1 MPMISSAARAEL
13 PRTSALAALR
23 YRDYRLF
30 WLGMLVS
37 NTGTWMQMFGQGYL
51 VVQLAIRDGVPQLA
65 PLYLGLVGLARAV
78 PGLTLG
84 LFGGAVA
91 DRADRRRLLMV
102 TQTSAAATAGI
113 LASLTI
119 AGRITIVEIV
129 LLGALSS
136 MIFAF
141 DAPTRQAMVPRL
153 VPERDLMSAIGL
165 NSAAFNGP
173 QIFGPVIGGFIFVP
187 FASAT
192 TGAGVLFA
200 VNALSYLAV
209 VAALLA
215 MGPIAKAE
223 RRGDLS
229 MLESIREGLGY
240 IRREPVLRW
249 VVILSACAALLA
261 RPYLQLLP
269 AVAHDRLHVGAVELS
284 WMLGAA
290 GVGSLAGA
298 IATAASGNLRRRGLL
313 LLGSGV
319 GLGLLL
325 VLFTMQREL
334 PGALA
339 VLVIFG
345 FVTMLFM
352 GVVQTLLQTRSPD
365 HLRGRVMSLQ
375 TMLFMGIM
383 PLGSMLLG
391 SLGTVV
397 GVDRALL
404 AGGLVVAAV
413 ALFAAIRVAPLRNA
427 LAEKGTRRRAGAR
440 PAGQPG

>member
-1 MPMISSAARAEL
+1 
-13 PRTSALAALR
+13 
-23 YRDYRLF
+23 
-30 WLGMLVS
+30 MLVS

-119 AGRITIVEIV
+119 AGQITIVEIV
-129 LLGALSS
+129 LLGAISS

-187 FASAT
+187 FASPT
-192 TGAGVLFA
+192 TGAGVLFG

-215 MGPIAKAE
+215 MGPIANAQ

-229 MLESIREGLGY
+229 VLESIREGLGY

-249 VVILSACAALLA
+249 VVILSAAVALLG

-284 WMLGAA
+284 WLLGAA

-298 IATAASGNLRRRGLL
+298 IATAASGNMRRRGLL
-313 LLGSGV
+313 LV
-319 GLGLLL
+319 GAGIVLGLLL
-325 VLFTMQREL
+325 AIFTMQREL
-334 PGALA
+334 PGALV
-339 VLVIFG
+339 VLVLFG

-365 HLRGRVMSLQ
+365 HLRGRVMSVQ
-375 TMLFMGIM
+375 TMLFMGFM
-383 PLGSMLLG
+383 PLGTMVLG
-391 SLGTVV
+391 SLGTAV
-397 GVDRALL
+397 GLDRALL
-404 AGGLVVAAV
+404 AAGIVVAAV

-427 LAEKGTRRRAGAR
+427 IAEPGARLRARATPARAG
-440 PAGQPG
+440 